1 MRKKKVG
8 TPEGVRYTY
17 PHQEFWKLASHYPIK
32 VISNSDKH
40 KPDYVNNNLM
50 LCKTFGV
57 SVNRVQLNSLHISL
71 KKKKRHR
78 LFRLFDQ

>member
-17 PHQEFWKLASHYPIK
+17 PHQEFWKLASHYPVK
-32 VISNSDKH
+32 VISNSDAH
-40 KPDYVNNNLM
+40 KPELDSLIWRQI
-50 LCKTFGV
+50 
-57 SVNRVQLNSLHISL
+57 SESSSILNSLHISL
-71 KKKKRHR
+71 KKKKMHR